1 MLGLIIIGLLLVLC
15 VVFPPLAIIVIP
27 FIILSLITGFFVK
40 SVTKSVTEPIG
51 NDVKWAGERATGG
64 PEPDPEE
71 WDDDSISPA
80 LQAAQEE
87 YAEEQTRK
95 STGAKK
101 IRDNQK
107 SKVYRWENKH
117 LPNIS
122 GEELSIDQ
130 CEQLIHQAIAWWF
143 RDSKPVM
150 PIIKNGK
157 GTSVA
162 RGGAK
167 FINLPKWARN
177 YGVVLHETTH
187 CLIERMKHDDVDG
200 GHGPYFMR
208 TYIEL
213 LGYFLNMDQAE
224 LLRQAKADKIKVIP
238 MKCIRRPKKKASIL
252 KAIYRNVA

>member
-27 FIILSLITGFFVK
+27 FILLSLITGLFFR

-51 NDVKWAGERATGG
+51 NDVKWTGERIARAIEG

-122 GEELSIDQ
+122 GEELSLDQ
-130 CEQLIHQAIAWWF
+130 CGQLIHQAIAWWF

-157 GTSVA
+157 GTRVA

-177 YGVVLHETTH
+177 YGAVLTETTH
-187 CLIERMKHDDVDG
+187 CLIERMKHNDVDG

-213 LGYFLNMDQAE
+213 LGYFLNMDKTE
-224 LLRQAKADKIKVIP
+224 LVRQAKADKIKIIP
-238 MKCIRRPKKKASIL
+238 LKYIRRPKS
-252 KAIYRNVA
+252 RNRFLVVD